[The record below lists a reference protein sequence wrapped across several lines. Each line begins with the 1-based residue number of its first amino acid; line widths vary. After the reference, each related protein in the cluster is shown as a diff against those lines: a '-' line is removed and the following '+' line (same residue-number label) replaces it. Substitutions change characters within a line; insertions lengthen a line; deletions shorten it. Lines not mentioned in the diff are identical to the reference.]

1 MLTTTDP
8 STGAT
13 TETGL
18 APSGP
23 EQVAEA
29 VAAAQSAASWL
40 VDRAN
45 RAALLDAMAE
55 AVEADKEA
63 LIAIAASETGLGLPR
78 LTTENGRCA
87 LQFRLFAE
95 AVREGSIFETM
106 IDHAA
111 ETPIGPGPDIRRTL
125 VPLGPVAVFGSSNF
139 PFAFS
144 VIGGDVAAAIAAG
157 CPVVAKAHSSHPLTS
172 AASFDALESARRA
185 VGAPEGTFGIV
196 FGQAA
201 GTMLVQEPGIAA
213 ASFTGSLGAAQALI
227 GAIEQREVP
236 IPFYGELSSIN
247 PLVVA
252 AGALASRS
260 EAIADGLATSV
271 TGSGGQLCTKPGIA
285 FVPTGAAGDG
295 FVAALAERMGAAA
308 PSVLLNRKIATSYGE
323 IRARLLEAGATPL
336 ASGQEPEGTGF
347 AVPATVLQTTAA
359 ELDAD
364 LAEECFGPL
373 VVVARY
379 DAPEQIDAA
388 LRRIPASLTTTIH
401 LEDGDRAFYESIA
414 DAMTATS
421 GRVVFNGFPTGVRV
435 SWAQQHGGPWPATNT
450 QHTSVGV
457 TAVRRF
463 LRPVAFQNA
472 PEWALPVGLR
482 DGDVGT
488 FRRVDGVLTRE
499 A

>member
-8 STGAT
+8 ATGAT

-18 APSGP
+18 APTEAAG
-23 EQVAEA
+23 VAA
-29 VAAAQSAASWL
+29 TVAAAGAAAAWL
-40 VDRAN
+40 AAPAN
-45 RAALLDAMAE
+45 RAALLDAMAD
-55 AVEADKEA
+55 AVEADRDA
-63 LIAIAASETGLGLPR
+63 LVAIARSETGLGQER
-78 LTTENGRCA
+78 LTIENGRCA

-111 ETPIGPGPDIRRTL
+111 QTPIGPGPDIRRTL

-172 AASFDALESARRA
+172 AASFDALEAARRA
-185 VGAPEGTFGIV
+185 VGGPEGLFGIV
-196 FGQAA
+196 YGQAA
-201 GTMLVQEPGIAA
+201 GTALVQEPGIAA
-213 ASFTGSLGAAQALI
+213 ASFTGSLGAAQALVA
-227 GAIEQREVP
+227 AIEQREVP

-252 AGALASRS
+252 AGALPERA
-260 EAIADGLATSV
+260 EAIAEGLAASV

-285 FVPTGAAGDG
+285 FVPTGEAGDAL
-295 FVAALAERMGAAA
+295 VAVLADRMGAAA
-308 PSVLLNRKIATSYGE
+308 PSVLLNRRIATSFGE
-323 IRARLLEAGATPL
+323 IRDRLLAAGAAPL
-336 ASGQEPEGTGF
+336 ATGLQPEGAGF

-359 ELDAD
+359 ELDAE

-379 DAPEQIDAA
+379 DDAAQIDGA
-388 LRRIPASLTTTIH
+388 LRRIPPSLTPTIH
-401 LEDGDRAFYESIA
+401 LEDSDRPFYEA
-414 DAMTATS
+414 LAPAMTATS

-435 SWAQQHGGPWPATNT
+435 CWAQHHGGPWPATNT

-463 LRPVAFQNA
+463 LRPIAFQNA
-472 PEWALPVGLR
+472 PEWALPEGLR

-488 FRRVDGVLTRE
+488 PRRVDGILTL
-499 A
+499 